1 MREIGIM
8 QDKENNR
15 FRPKDGYTQ
24 EQAVVTV
31 ERADSIPNFVE
42 TSNKV

>member
-8 QDKENNR
+8 QSKENNR

-24 EQAVVTV
+24 ERAVVTV
-31 ERADSIPNFVE
+31 ERAFQAV
-42 TSNKV
+42 K